1 MAYTGVMAE
10 AGFDLIEDTIR
21 IMEDK
26 NCDNVIR
33 DQYYHYKKPYVFL
46 RDVDV
51 EPILLESEEI
61 FNK

>member
-1 MAYTGVMAE
+1 
-10 AGFDLIEDTIR
+10 
-21 IMEDK
+21 MEDK
-26 NCDNVIR
+26 NCDNVVR
-33 DQYYHYKKPYVFL
+33 NQYYHYKKPYVFL